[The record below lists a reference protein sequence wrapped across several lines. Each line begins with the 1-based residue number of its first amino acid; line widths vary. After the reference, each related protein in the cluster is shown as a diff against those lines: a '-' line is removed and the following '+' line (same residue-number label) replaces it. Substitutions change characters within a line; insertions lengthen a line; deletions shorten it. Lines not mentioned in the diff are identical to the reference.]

1 METKKYRTSVLS
13 DQDYPDIPNKA
24 VFEIERGT
32 AEEIVRLS
40 VLVKENGLY
49 SVEKFDY
56 RVTWL
61 SGGKKSDVMDSP
73 CLEVSERDF
82 RFTALLKG
90 SSTEIWT
97 EEMRVKDLAEHFK
110 IPLVP
115 EKAPA
120 KVVIGVDA
128 GVVSEV
134 TSDTPL
140 QYVVYEYDT
149 EGGEPVEM
157 PSLFE
162 GHVVEVI
169 QPSVMNADTRA
180 QKVAEIFLAVRQS
193 EQPSEGGN

>member
-1 METKKYRTSVLS
+1 
-13 DQDYPDIPNKA
+13 
-24 VFEIERGT
+24 
-32 AEEIVRLS
+32 
-40 VLVKENGLY
+40 
-49 SVEKFDY
+49 
-56 RVTWL
+56 
-61 SGGKKSDVMDSP
+61 
-73 CLEVSERDF
+73 
-82 RFTALLKG
+82 
-90 SSTEIWT
+90 
-97 EEMRVKDLAEHFK
+97 
-110 IPLVP
+110 
-115 EKAPA
+115 
-120 KVVIGVDA
+120 VIGVDA